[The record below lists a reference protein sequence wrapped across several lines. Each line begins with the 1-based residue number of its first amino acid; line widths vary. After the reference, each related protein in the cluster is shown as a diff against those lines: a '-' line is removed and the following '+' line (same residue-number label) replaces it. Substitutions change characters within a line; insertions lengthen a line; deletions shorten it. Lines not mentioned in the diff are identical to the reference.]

1 MDLRDL
7 PVFLDLRDF
16 LELDD
21 LRDFLELDFLDLRD
35 FLAGAADFVPFL
47 YVLPARTKTSLKDLL
62 GLALRVDCT
71 WSIQGFPI
79 LI

>member
-1 MDLRDL
+1 LRDFL
-7 PVFLDLRDF
+7 ELDFLDLRDF

-21 LRDFLELDFLDLRD
+21 LRDFLELDLRD

-62 GLALRVDCT
+62 GFFLRSACT